1 MNLYQQIG
9 QQNMVGFI
17 SIWENSTL
25 DLSPLV
31 MRKGNLL
38 KGVSLTRSLAG
49 TFEFVLADAKLF
61 GFLVILC
68 CKIQHINFAL
78 RHKTVSETC

>member
-1 MNLYQQIG
+1 MMNLYQQIG

-17 SIWENSTL
+17 LIWENSTL

-38 KGVSLTRSLAG
+38 KCVILTGSLAS
-49 TFEFVLADAKLF
+49 TFEFVPADF

-68 CKIQHINFAL
+68 RKILCINYKFSLQA
-78 RHKTVSETC
+78 